1 MDSEVNALVEE
12 LEQVVRRLD
21 AAWEEELVGVA
32 RDIEAILYNCGT
44 YSE

>member
-1 MDSEVNALVEE
+1 MDEP
-12 LEQVVRRLD
+12 EQVVRRLD
-21 AAWEEELVGVA
+21 AAWEEELA